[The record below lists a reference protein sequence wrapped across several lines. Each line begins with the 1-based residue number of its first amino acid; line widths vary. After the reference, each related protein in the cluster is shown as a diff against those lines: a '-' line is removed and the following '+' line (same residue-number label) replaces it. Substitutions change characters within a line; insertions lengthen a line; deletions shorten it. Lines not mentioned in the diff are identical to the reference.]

1 MRNTYI
7 SRYIEQ
13 GRYFVVILEGRLG
26 RAPPVPKE
34 HWDHLCATVYCCKR
48 VLGVTLKV
56 LVRLQG
62 SPGDDLDPACRTL
75 GCLVQRK
82 RGKKEVRGATQGIE

>member
-13 GRYFVVILEGRLG
+13 GHYFVVILEGRLG

-34 HWDHLCATVYCCKR
+34 HLDHLCATVCCCER

-62 SPGDDLDPACRTL
+62 GPGDDLDPACRTL
-75 GCLVQRK
+75 GCLLQCK
-82 RGKKEVRGATQGIE
+82 RGKKEVQRATQGIE